1 MDRGFNLHLAI
12 DLFEKGDIT
21 QRIMDGDYDSYLA
34 QKDSNMRL
42 GYMGHL
48 TLIAEEVVKFT
59 ERHDPAMLSKT
70 VMDKILENN
79 WILYVE
85 TTLAE
90 TRERDNAILGGVRP
104 DLLPG
109 QGRAGLS
116 TVTASQTFGGALSGQ
131 TTTIDTGL
139 DTIELQNSGVGEGND
154 MESAHDH
161 AFGGNIDDHADD
173 IDGIETGNNGQDNIR
188 GEGVLSSG
196 FGSSSDDD
204 DEDEEMGMGDDDDDE
219 DVARLGMGESSDQVR
234 YLQVLLSQEVEE
246 DDVEDDED
254 EQGHGQRQNERP
266 GPMAMERTIGGM
278 GIDVSKVPESAEQV
292 SPQEKASIIE
302 AETNPLKQ
310 DEPSLDVARS
320 EQQQQSEKKEEK
332 A

>member
-12 DLFEKGDIT
+12 DLFEKGEIT

-59 ERHDPAMLSKT
+59 ERHDPAMLSRV
-70 VMDKILENN
+70 VMDKIMENN

-104 DLLPG
+104 DLLPNTR
-109 QGRAGLS
+109 QAGLGS
-116 TVTASQTFGGALSGQ
+116 AVVSQTFGGSLAGQ
-131 TTTIDTGL
+131 NATVETGL
-139 DTIELQNSGVGEGND
+139 DTIELQNSGVGEGSEID
-154 MESAHDH
+154 PSHDE
-161 AFGGNIDDHADD
+161 AFGGAIDEQDND
-173 IDGIETGNNGQDNIR
+173 IDNIEKDMNAQDNSR

-204 DEDEEMGMGDDDDDE
+204 DEDEEMGMGEDEDDDE
-219 DVARLGMGESSDQVR
+219 VARLGMGGSSDQVR

-246 DDVEDDED
+246 DDVEDDIE
-254 EQGHGQRQNERP
+254 ESGGKQSSH
-266 GPMAMERTIGGM
+266 MIGNAAASLNASTETGT
-278 GIDVSKVPESAEQV
+278 DVSQESSSMEQV
-292 SPQEKASIIE
+292 SLQERDSKNE
-302 AETNPLKQ
+302 AETNPKQ
-310 DEPSLDVARS
+310 QIQTSTEGKK
-320 EQQQQSEKKEEK
+320 QQQSEGQEEK